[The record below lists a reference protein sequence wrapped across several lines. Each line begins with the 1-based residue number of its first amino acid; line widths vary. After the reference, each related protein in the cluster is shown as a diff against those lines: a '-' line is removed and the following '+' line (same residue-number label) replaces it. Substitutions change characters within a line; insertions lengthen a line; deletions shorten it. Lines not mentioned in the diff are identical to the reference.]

1 MSTLL
6 RKNEETVAAL
16 MSLYL
21 VFSLIVISSVDIL
34 WDHLVFSVVGTHEH
48 FLVLYEHVPF
58 FFIRCS
64 SFAHLCCMSS

>member
-1 MSTLL
+1 
-6 RKNEETVAAL
+6 

-48 FLVLYEHVPF
+48 LLVLYEHVLF
-58 FFIRCS
+58 SLYAALLLHIFVV
-64 SFAHLCCMSS
+64 